1 MLEVT
6 RRCNMYC
13 THCLRGEPQKKD
25 YDKNI
30 LTLLPKGRIR
40 TLQIT
45 GGEPT
50 LVKNLWKD
58 LGWHWDLIRAD
69 DVWVKTNGKVFKKK
83 WAEDF
88 IRFTERYLPYKGITQ
103 FSVSRDQYHDD
114 EPAVCK
120 YCHLFSDKGLED
132 MFSVDDKEISM
143 RQVIQ
148 EGRASDWG
156 GRESKR
162 ETLENNEGCIEN
174 LIYIS
179 ANGNVSIGGNN
190 SFKTVDENNIGN
202 ILTESLDNIIEREL
216 RRNNASA

>member
-1 MLEVT
+1 M
-6 RRCNMYC
+6 
-13 THCLRGEPQKKD
+13 
-25 YDKNI
+25 
-30 LTLLPKGRIR
+30 
-40 TLQIT
+40 
-45 GGEPT
+45 
-50 LVKNLWKD
+50 
-58 LGWHWDLIRAD
+58 
-69 DVWVKTNGKVFKKK
+69 
-83 WAEDF
+83 
-88 IRFTERYLPYKGITQ
+88 
-103 FSVSRDQYHDD
+103 SRDQYHDD